1 MSCDAQPSLFYCKE
15 TDVAVEV
22 HVDDFDIAGPDE
34 AVEELVRK
42 LQQIFL
48 MKVGEPLG
56 PGCSSEFLGRRK
68 VRTEEGLFTAP
79 SRRLIDDVLSLVD
92 LSGCRPVTAP
102 MEKMK
107 AESSDCEELGDADA
121 QIYRSVVGKLLF
133 ISKDRPDLGFTVKEL
148 CRDIRGPN
156 KRSWRRL
163 KRCLRYLAGSRDLGI
178 FMQQKK
184 NTDLKKPKVEVFAD
198 SDWVGLT
205 DIGPDMR
212 KSTSGCL
219 IFIDGVLVAFYSRT
233 QKQTAMSSCEAGV
246 HQLGGGHVRSDVREE
261 NC

>member
-1 MSCDAQPSLFYCKE
+1 
-15 TDVAVEV
+15 
-22 HVDDFDIAGPDE
+22 
-34 AVEELVRK
+34 
-42 LQQIFL
+42 

-92 LSGCRPVTAP
+92 LSGCRPVTTP

-107 AESSDCEELGDADA
+107 AESSDCEVLGDADA

-148 CRDIRGPN
+148 CRDIKGPH
-156 KRSWRRL
+156 KRSWRRM

-178 FMQQKK
+178 FMQQKTK
-184 NTDLKKPKVEVFAD
+184 RSLRLRCL
-198 SDWVGLT
+198 WIL
-205 DIGPDMR
+205 IGP
-212 KSTSGCL
+212 
-219 IFIDGVLVAFYSRT
+219 V
-233 QKQTAMSSCEAGV
+233 
-246 HQLGGGHVRSDVREE
+246 
-261 NC
+261 